1 MAKKKTYKMP
11 PPAENE
17 VSEPAIAYGEMNI
30 LKQEL
35 IDDIKQL
42 NDMIALKR
50 LVKYIRRQKKAVEK
64 ETIGK
69 EEILAGIEASLTELE
84 LIRAGKKKAKDINEF
99 LDELQD

>member
-1 MAKKKTYKMP
+1 MP

-50 LVKYIRRQKKAVEK
+50 LVKYIRRQKKAVQRV
-64 ETIGK
+64 
-69 EEILAGIEASLTELE
+69 ASSHS
-84 LIRAGKKKAKDINEF
+84 IRTRESRP
-99 LDELQD
+99 